1 MMTRHEETAM
11 EKRTL
16 GDSALAI
23 TPLML
28 GGNVFGWTAD
38 EATSFAVLDAFV
50 AHGGNSIDT
59 ADVYSAWAPG
69 HKGGESETVIGK
81 WLKRSG
87 KRNSV
92 VIGTKVGLLAP
103 RTGLTRQNII
113 AGCEDSLRRLGVET
127 IDLYWLHK
135 DDDTTPPAEFIGAL
149 DELVEAGKVRAIG
162 ASNFA
167 GARFA
172 AALAES
178 SRAGRTRLAAQ
189 QPEYNLLKRD
199 IEKDLMP
206 LCVRERV
213 SILPYFGLASGF
225 LTGKY
230 RTSADKSKSPRGAG
244 MDKYL
249 QGKGLAVLA
258 ALDAVAARH
267 DASCAQVALAWIMA
281 KPAIAAPIAS
291 ATSVAQVTELMGAL
305 RVELGAADVAEL
317 DAASA

>member
-1 MMTRHEETAM
+1 M

-16 GDSALAI
+16 GQSTLAI

-50 AHGGNSIDT
+50 AHGGNSLDT
-59 ADVYSAWAPG
+59 ADVYSAWVPQ

-92 VIGTKVGLLAP
+92 VIGTKVGMLAP
-103 RTGLTRQNII
+103 HTGLKRESII

-135 DDDTTPPAEFIGAL
+135 DDGKTQPDEYLGAL
-149 DELVEAGKVRAIG
+149 DSLVESGKVRAVG

-167 GARFA
+167 APRFA
-172 AALAES
+172 EALAES
-178 SRAGRTRLAAQ
+178 ARSGKVRFAAQ
-189 QPEYNLLKRD
+189 QPEYNLMKRE

-206 LCVRERV
+206 LCARENV
-213 SILPYFGLASGF
+213 SIVPYFGLASGF

-230 RTSADKSKSPRGAG
+230 RSAADKGKSPRGGG

-249 QGKGLAVLA
+249 DGKGLAVLA
-258 ALDAVAARH
+258 ALDKVAARH
-267 DASCAQVALAWIMA
+267 DATCAQVALGWIMA

-305 RVELGAADVAEL
+305 DLNLTAADLAEL
-317 DAASA
+317 DQASA

>member
-1 MMTRHEETAM
+1 MD
-11 EKRTL
+11 KRTL
-16 GDSALAI
+16 GNSMLAI

-28 GGNVFGWTAD
+28 GGNVFAWTAD
-38 EATSFAVLDAFV
+38 EQTSFAVLDAFV
-50 AHGGNSIDT
+50 ANGGDSLDT

-69 HKGGESETVIGK
+69 HKGGESETLIGK

-92 VIGTKVGLLAP
+92 VIGTKVGMLAP
-103 RTGLTRQNII
+103 HTGLKRESIV
-113 AGCEDSLRRLGVET
+113 AGCEESLRRLGVET

-135 DDDTTPPAEFIGAL
+135 DDGKTQPDEYLGAL
-149 DELVEAGKVRAIG
+149 EELVESGKVRAVG

-167 GARFA
+167 APRFA
-172 AALAES
+172 EALAES
-178 SRAGRTRLAAQ
+178 ARSGKVRFAAQ
-189 QPEYNLLKRD
+189 QPEYNLMKRE

-206 LCVRERV
+206 LCAREHV
-213 SILPYFGLASGF
+213 SIIPYFGLASGF

-230 RTSADKSKSPRGAG
+230 RSAADKSKSPRGAG

-249 QGKGLAVLA
+249 DAKGFKVLA
-258 ALDAVAARH
+258 ALDAVAARQ
-267 DASCAQVALAWIMA
+267 DATCAQVALAWIMA

-291 ATSVAQVTELMGAL
+291 ATSVAQVTELIGAL
-305 RVELGAADVAEL
+305 RLTLSAADVAEL